1 MNLDLKPM
9 LRGEITRLPIDF
21 PIEPEAPYGVEFS
34 GDVRVFGEITNQG
47 GYMRL
52 TATAE
57 IPYSGEEHVF
67 QSAFSC
73 EGYTEE
79 RLHG

>member
-1 MNLDLKPM
+1 MNIDLKPM
-9 LRGEITRLPIDF
+9 LRGEITRMPIDF
-21 PIEPEAPYGVEFS
+21 PIEPEAPYGVTFD

-57 IPYSGEEHVF
+57 IPYSG
-67 QSAFSC
+67 
-73 EGYTEE
+73 T
-79 RLHG
+79 